1 MAKKTAAKTNVGKG
15 PTQRVNKPSKAVKNP
30 PRGAPTTDQ
39 DPKRR
44 LGNFTGAGEAPRKG
58 YRTSGINGPQKRRES
73 AKRANKKKGD

>member
-1 MAKKTAAKTNVGKG
+1 MAKKSAAKSSAGKSSS
-15 PTQRVNKPSKAVKNP
+15 QRAKKPSKVAKNP

-73 AKRANKKKGD
+73 AKRANKNKGG